1 MNVYRNS
8 CVSILSFAYQTKKRP
23 SNDKIGAIIEICF
36 TLEEIDSNS
45 GLNVNA

>member
-8 CVSILSFAYQTKKRP
+8 CVINLSFAYQTKKRP
-23 SNDKIGAIIEICF
+23 TNVRIGAIIEICF

-45 GLNVNA
+45 GLNENA